1 MVESCFMVGAILS
14 VSRSV
19 CRAPAFFGLQ
29 ACLRGETS
37 RGPWSARIA
46 RAARA
51 RYDGAMP
58 SHDDSGD
65 GGPVAAPP
73 FAQLVTTLRARPQP
87 RRRGRRGADDAPAAP
102 PPPPSIEEQ
111 LDRAEICS
119 RSGRIDDAIE
129 ICNALRT
136 ALVAGGDP
144 QSVGW
149 CDFVLSLSHLNAGR
163 AKEAVI
169 AGYRAI
175 GKLEPGMK
183 LMRGLTVLASAL
195 ARTGDAGG
203 ALELLERAKKLLAH
217 VASPRDRCLFWVNC
231 GSTFH
236 ALGDMEQAVKHSL
249 LADGLLAEFDDPYLH
264 AAVKMNLLVQRLILA
279 VAGCHGV
286 ETPELTELLAAA
298 SAMVERLVTAGQH
311 YSVAKGSEDIADAYI
326 ALGQYEK
333 AREAL
338 QVGVKSADAAKAGP
352 DRGILELRLGRI
364 ERLAGQYRRAQA
376 HIGLALELLAESA
389 LLKELAEAH
398 LENSLLNEERQHWRA
413 ALDSY
418 RESAQIRERLLVAQS
433 DARVHA
439 LEVRLELVRAQ
450 RD

>member
-1 MVESCFMVGAILS
+1 MPPSDDSPDGKTAAAPTITELAGAP
-14 VSRSV
+14 R
-19 CRAPAFFGLQ
+19 
-29 ACLRGETS
+29 
-37 RGPWSARIA
+37 A
-46 RAARA
+46 RA
-51 RYDGAMP
+51 
-58 SHDDSGD
+58 
-65 GGPVAAPP
+65 
-73 FAQLVTTLRARPQP
+73 LP
-87 RRRGRRGADDAPAAP
+87 RRRGRRAPDDAPSAS
-102 PPPPSIEEQ
+102 PPPSIEEQ

-119 RSGRIDDAIE
+119 RSGRIDDAID
-129 ICNALRT
+129 ICNALRP
-136 ALVAGGDP
+136 ALLAGGDP
-144 QSVGW
+144 RSVGW
-149 CDFVLSLSHLNAGR
+149 CDFVLALSHLNAGR

-203 ALELLERAKKLLAH
+203 ALELLERAKKLLAQID
-217 VASPRDRCLFWVNC
+217 SPRDRCLFWVNC

-298 SAMVERLVTAGQH
+298 SAMVERLVAAGQH

-326 ALGQYEK
+326 ALGKYEK

-418 RESAQIRERLLVAQS
+418 RESAQIRERLLIAQS

-439 LEVRLELVRAQ
+439 LEVRLELVRGGSGD
-450 RD
+450 R

>member
-1 MVESCFMVGAILS
+1 
-14 VSRSV
+14 
-19 CRAPAFFGLQ
+19 
-29 ACLRGETS
+29 
-37 RGPWSARIA
+37 
-46 RAARA
+46 
-51 RYDGAMP
+51 MP
-58 SHDDSGD
+58 PPDDSPD
-65 GGPVAAPP
+65 GKPAAAPP
-73 FAQLVTTLRARPQP
+73 FADLAGALRARPQP
-87 RRRGRRGADDAPAAP
+87 RRRGRRAAADRQAAP
-102 PPPPSIEEQ
+102 PTPPSVEEQ

-129 ICNALRT
+129 ICNALRPS
-136 ALVAGGDP
+136 LVAGGDP

-203 ALELLERAKKLLAH
+203 ALELLERAKKVLAQ
-217 VASPRDRCLFWVNC
+217 VSSPRDRCLFWVNC

-279 VAGCHGV
+279 VASCHGV

-298 SAMVERLVTAGQH
+298 SAMVERLVAAGQH

-326 ALGQYEK
+326 VLGQYEK

-338 QVGVKSADAAKAGP
+338 QVGVKAADAAKAGP

-418 RESAQIRERLLVAQS
+418 RESAQIRERLLIAQS

-439 LEVRLELVRAQ
+439 LEVRLELVRGGTGE
-450 RD
+450 R

>member
-1 MVESCFMVGAILS
+1 MPAQDDSPDGKPAA
-14 VSRSV
+14 
-19 CRAPAFFGLQ
+19 APAPAPDLAG
-29 ACLRGETS
+29 APRT
-37 RGPWSARIA
+37 
-46 RAARA
+46 RA
-51 RYDGAMP
+51 
-58 SHDDSGD
+58 
-65 GGPVAAPP
+65 
-73 FAQLVTTLRARPQP
+73 QP
-87 RRRGRRGADDAPAAP
+87 RRSRRRTADDTHAATQQP
-102 PPPPSIEEQ
+102 SSIEEQ

-119 RSGRIDDAIE
+119 RSGRIDDAIDV
-129 ICNALRT
+129 CNALRP
-136 ALVAGGDP
+136 ALAAGGDP
-144 QSVGW
+144 HSLGW

-175 GKLEPGMK
+175 AKLPPGTR
-183 LMRGLTVLASAL
+183 LLRGLTVLASAL
-195 ARTGDAGG
+195 ARTGDAAG
-203 ALELLERAKKLLAH
+203 ALELLERAKQLLPQVQSA
-217 VASPRDRCLFWVNC
+217 RDRCLFWVNC

-236 ALGDMEQAVKHSL
+236 ALGNMEQAIKHSL
-249 LADGLLAEFDDPYLH
+249 LADGLLPEFDDPYLH

-279 VAGCHGV
+279 VAGCGGV
-286 ETPELTELLAAA
+286 ETPELAELLAAA
-298 SAMVERLVTAGQH
+298 SSQVERLVAAGQH

-326 ALGQYEK
+326 ALGRYEK

-418 RESAQIRERLLVAQS
+418 RQSAQIRERLLVAQS

-439 LEVRLELVRAQ
+439 LELRLELVRGNGD
-450 RD
+450 R

>member
-1 MVESCFMVGAILS
+1 
-14 VSRSV
+14 
-19 CRAPAFFGLQ
+19 
-29 ACLRGETS
+29 
-37 RGPWSARIA
+37 
-46 RAARA
+46 
-51 RYDGAMP
+51 MP
-58 SHDDSGD
+58 PPDDSPD
-65 GGPVAAPP
+65 GKSAAAPP
-73 FAQLVTTLRARPQP
+73 FADLAGALRARPQP
-87 RRRGRRGADDAPAAP
+87 RRRGRRAADDGQAAP
-102 PPPPSIEEQ
+102 PTPPSIEEQ

-129 ICNALRT
+129 ICNALRPS
-136 ALVAGGDP
+136 LVAGSDP

-175 GKLEPGMK
+175 GKLAPGMK

-203 ALELLERAKKLLAH
+203 ALELLERAKKLLAQIS
-217 VASPRDRCLFWVNC
+217 SPRDRCLFWVNC

-298 SAMVERLVTAGQH
+298 SAMVERLVAAGQH

-326 ALGQYEK
+326 VLGQYEK

-338 QVGVKSADAAKAGP
+338 QVGVKAADAAKAGP

-418 RESAQIRERLLVAQS
+418 RESAQIRERLLIAQS
-433 DARVHA
+433 DARAHA
-439 LEVRLELVRAQ
+439 LTVRLELG
-450 RD
+450 RDRGDAAA

>member
-1 MVESCFMVGAILS
+1 MPPQDDSPDGKPAAE
-14 VSRSV
+14 
-19 CRAPAFFGLQ
+19 PAFGDL
-29 ACLRGETS
+29 AGAL
-37 RGPWSARIA
+37 SAR
-46 RAARA
+46 
-51 RYDGAMP
+51 
-58 SHDDSGD
+58 
-65 GGPVAAPP
+65 PP
-73 FAQLVTTLRARPQP
+73 P
-87 RRRGRRGADDAPAAP
+87 RRRGRRAADDGQAAP

-129 ICNALRT
+129 ICNALRP
-136 ALVAGGDP
+136 ALVAGSDP
-144 QSVGW
+144 QSLGW

-217 VASPRDRCLFWVNC
+217 VSSPRDRCLFWVNC

-286 ETPELTELLAAA
+286 ETPELTELLSAA

-326 ALGQYEK
+326 ALGKYEK

-352 DRGILELRLGRI
+352 DRGILELRLGRL
-364 ERLAGQYRRAQA
+364 ERLAGQYRAASA
-376 HIGLALELLAESA
+376 HIGLALELLAEGE

-398 LENSLLNEERQHWRA
+398 LENSLLNEQRQHWRA

-418 RESAQIRERLLVAQS
+418 RESAQIRERLLIAQS
-433 DARVHA
+433 DARAHA
-439 LEVRLELVRAQ
+439 LTVRLETG
-450 RD
+450 RDRGDA